1 MNTIGKN
8 IAERRRALGMTQETL
23 AEKVG
28 VSAQAVSKWENDMTE
43 PDARML
49 LTLSDLFG
57 TSVDNLLRGTELP
70 EVSNDLKK
78 PEERTVKIRVTAEDL
93 NVTVRVPAA
102 LILEGDFSVFD
113 SIVREN
119 APDVPTSLLDGQI
132 EMIKKFLTSNTVGDV
147 IDVNENGS
155 HITISI
161 E

>member
-28 VSAQAVSKWENDMTE
+28 VSAQAVSKWENDLTE

-49 LTLSDLFG
+49 LTLADLFG
-57 TSVDNLLRGTELP
+57 TSVDDLLRGTELP
-70 EVSNDLKK
+70 EVSDDLKK

-93 NVTVRVPAA
+93 NVTVRIPAE
-102 LILEGDFSVFD
+102 LILKGDFSVFKD
-113 SIVREN
+113 IINAN
-119 APDVPTSLLDGQI
+119 APGYAEESTSKLETIVKLL
-132 EMIKKFLTSNTVGDV
+132 KSNTVGDV
-147 IDVNENGS
+147 IDVNAGGS
-155 HITISI
+155 HITITI